1 MSAFSLTL
9 FLASYS
15 YYCYFVTGV
24 FNEKVKWSVVVTTSD
39 EVILCALAHPSDDGP
54 SESLPLEIVS
64 TSFMLPSDNTRIMS
78 VASTSTGRVFL
89 GGDDGCVHEMMYELG
104 DQRQESA
111 ATKRSVEEQ
120 LNEFYDG
127 EGATVPDVIHDESEA
142 QSGQLLHLGKR
153 AWSSLSGSGHGSPA
167 RKCAKVNRTE
177 SVSGT
182 IKAIVPE
189 FLLHG
194 ASFLFGGGV
203 AKGGGKIVQMV
214 VDEARGCLYTLSVR
228 GWICAYALKKKSA
241 ATKTTEDDAH
251 LAAVMDGVAT
261 TRLYLE
267 AVARNQ
273 GFPPSSLIRTMG
285 LITFP
290 GGGASAQAGVGGMD
304 GARTILKLAGGS
316 ANARSDRNRSDDI
329 LKPVSIHVVSPTESN
344 RITLVAVTA
353 GGLRL
358 YLSSLVPSVINNG
371 PDALAAPRYSSR
383 PARNPFAPHNRLTL
397 CHVRSPP
404 PLSRSDQDLAA
415 DASGGVV
422 GGILPRVQG
431 KLARVHASVYDEGV
445 LVSAVLGAD
454 PSRSTGSSSGRSPAL
469 RRQQQDKVGDTI
481 FATCTDVAARKIE
494 TTPTASSN
502 DQNTAT
508 ASLLTL
514 LGGIT
519 ESVAVPVS
527 SLGGSS
533 SNSNMP
539 GGIVYDIAMK
549 VQRESAVMKLT
560 ANSSTPSDS
569 ELGAGFVPTYF
580 PSSEIRTRDR
590 VLSSSSQDYSR
601 LNGGATFDGTS
612 TAMATK
618 SSPAK
623 TMKVIGN
630 VFTNILFSRPI
641 RHGLTFD
648 PPLENG
654 NQKKNSHNKNYRISK
669 RDAAAGFS
677 STAGEG
683 ISAHSAASPSSTT
696 SRNPKSAR
704 LRKWLLQPATV
715 PLNYLATQ
723 YYTKPKEMVALNPG
737 GLHYFH
743 FVPVLTSFTDA
754 LLAAGDS
761 VMNDVTI
768 SNFFEAYGYKE
779 ACTMSLGLAIG
790 GGPSNSSRDQISQ
803 RAVRAAVTRA
813 LVPRLVLIADSN
825 TGHLSSGITSAT
837 DSLVP
842 QGYGFRGSA
851 LSEGVTALFARLV
864 RPIWHK
870 PAVVVTEGRC
880 VKSRWS
886 SKTRTTPAKV
896 EILLEEATIE
906 EIVRLLRSLMDIM
919 KSVFS
924 RAIKNVPGSVQRQ
937 GSMMDLDDYNGDD
950 NYLTRA
956 LQYSSQQRSGN
967 GGMSVQLSPNEADHL
982 AQLIEEKNL
991 HSLYRLLSRVVQLL
1005 DLMSLLWRA
1014 QRMADLR
1021 EVDWGLLHGSTFAQL
1036 AQTSEGQDRLE
1047 SLLNS
1052 LVTASASGRSQT
1064 PVTSAQADQLANL
1077 FAEQCYLFFSPGS
1090 RFAYLG
1096 LRKAY
1101 EGLQQPLMSSSRT
1114 SFANQ
1119 AAENLLQAASHWH
1132 SAPLVTG
1139 RILHTKGKETFHEI
1153 TALALEFGSP
1163 VAAAAEALMDL
1174 GDVSKVVEVCLTTAA
1189 NFQGDRQTSRR
1200 SAGSFAA
1207 QRSYEFTWEQH
1218 LYHKR
1223 RDDSQQ
1229 NGGSLSSRGLT
1240 NQSPSTNII
1249 AYGTDVTAK
1258 DAVETCY
1265 SIILHHLSVLL
1276 DTKSDLADPMIEACS
1291 LAGDTFFLEAF
1302 FAHLLENNY
1311 GDTLLR
1317 INIPVLDDWLKDR
1330 GDAELL
1336 WRYYDVQKRYG
1347 DAGQVALNRANDLQA
1362 KLSLE
1367 ERINW
1372 LSRAVNSFVNAREKR
1387 NFGMFETAE
1396 NENIAKKAEEATNSL
1411 RIAKI
1416 QNRILA
1422 SIDSTK
1428 SVEITPELYE
1438 RLSKQLIP
1446 VSELFNEV
1454 AAKLSMFDECLLIL
1468 HACQHDEVQ
1477 TIETLWKNIVC
1488 EQFLPCATRDATTYR
1503 FLESFVAD
1511 VKLCD
1516 QIKFIQPNGQG
1527 GPLPLFEMAEWK
1539 DSVAQRVVFLGKEL
1553 YGTGADYVF
1562 PVSFLLSTLEGKW
1575 SLLSMSL

>member
-1 MSAFSLTL
+1 MQWGL
-9 FLASYS
+9 
-15 YYCYFVTGV
+15 
-24 FNEKVKWSVVVTTSD
+24 VVTTTD
-39 EVILCALAHPSDDGP
+39 EVILCALAHPDDDPSDN
-54 SESLPLEIVS
+54 SPLNVVA
-64 TSFMLPSDNTRIMS
+64 TSFMLPTDNTRILT
-78 VASTSTGRVFL
+78 VKGTSTGRVFL
-89 GGDDGCVHEMMYELG
+89 GGDDGCVYEMMYELG
-104 DQRQESA
+104 DQQQYSA
-111 ATKRSVEEQ
+111 AIKLSVEEQ

-127 EGATVPDVIHDESEA
+127 EGATVPNVIHDEGEA

-153 AWSSLSGSGHGSPA
+153 AWSSLSGSDYGSPA
-167 RKCAKVNRTE
+167 RKCAKVNRTD

-182 IKAIVPE
+182 IKSVVPD
-189 FLLHG
+189 FVIRG
-194 ASFLFGGGV
+194 ASFLFGGAV
-203 AKGGGKIVQMV
+203 AGGGRIEQMV
-214 VDEARGCLYTLSVR
+214 VDEARGCLYTLSAR
-228 GWICAYALKKKSA
+228 GWICAYALKQKSSV
-241 ATKTTEDDAH
+241 TKTKEDGAY
-251 LAAVMDGVAT
+251 LAAVMDGVAS

-273 GFPPSSLIRTMG
+273 GFPPSSSSKNMG

-304 GARTILKLAGGS
+304 GARAILKLAGGP
-316 ANARSDRNRSDDI
+316 ANARPGTSSSDDV

-358 YLSSLVPSVINNG
+358 YISSLVPSVINNG

-422 GGILPRVQG
+422 GGILPRVRG
-431 KLARVHASVYDEGV
+431 KLARVDASVYDDGV
-445 LVSAVLGAD
+445 FVSAVLGAD
-454 PSRSTGSSSGRSPAL
+454 PSRSTGISTGRSPAA
-469 RRQQQDKVGDTI
+469 RRQQEEKVGDTI
-481 FATCTDVAARKIE
+481 FATCTDVAARRIE
-494 TTPTASSN
+494 STPASSSN

-508 ASLLTL
+508 ANLLMP

-519 ESVAVPVS
+519 ESIAVAVS
-527 SLGGSS
+527 SFGGSS
-533 SNSNMP
+533 NNANVP
-539 GGIVYDIAMK
+539 GGIIYDIAVK
-549 VQRESAVMKLT
+549 TQRESAVVKLT

-580 PSSEIRTRDR
+580 PASEIRTRAR
-590 VLSSSSQDYSR
+590 ALSSSQDYSR
-601 LNGGATFDGTS
+601 FNGGATFDGTS
-612 TAMATK
+612 TAGATK
-618 SSPAK
+618 SSPTAK
-623 TMKVIGN
+623 TAMKVIGN
-630 VFTNILFSRPI
+630 VFTNILLSRPI
-641 RHGLTFD
+641 RHGLSFD

-654 NQKKNSHNKNYRISK
+654 NRNKYSLKKNYRISK
-669 RDAAAGFS
+669 RDASAGFS

-683 ISAHSAASPSSTT
+683 TPSGTSTRASPSSKT

-754 LLAAGDS
+754 LIAAGDS
-761 VMNDVTI
+761 VAHDVAI
-768 SNFFEAYGYKE
+768 SSFFEAYGYKE

-790 GGPSNSSRDQISQ
+790 GGPSKSSRDQISQ
-803 RAVRAAVTRA
+803 RAVRAAVARA
-813 LVPRLVLIADSN
+813 LVPRLILIADSS
-825 TGHLSSGITSAT
+825 TGRLSSGITSAT
-837 DSLVP
+837 DSFVP
-842 QGYGFRGSA
+842 QGYEFRGSA
-851 LSEGVTALFARLV
+851 LCEGATALFARLV

-870 PAVVVTEGRC
+870 PAVVVTEGRS

-886 SKTRTTPAKV
+886 SKTTSTPAKV
-896 EILLEEATIE
+896 EILLDEATIE
-906 EIVRLLRSLMDIM
+906 EIVHLLRGLMDIM
-919 KSVFS
+919 KTVFS
-924 RAIKNVPGSVQRQ
+924 RAIKTVPGNAKQRQ
-937 GSMMDLDDYNGDD
+937 GSMMDLDDFDGDD
-950 NYLTRA
+950 NYLTRG
-956 LQYSSQQRSGN
+956 LQYNSQPRGGN
-967 GGMSVQLSPNEADHL
+967 SGMSVQLSPNEADHF
-982 AQLIEEKNL
+982 AQLIEERNL

-1014 QRMADLR
+1014 QRMTDLR

-1052 LVTASASGRSQT
+1052 LVTSSASGRTQT

-1096 LRKAY
+1096 LRKAH
-1101 EGLQQPLMSSSRT
+1101 EGLQQPVLSSSRT

-1153 TALALEFGSP
+1153 AALALEFGSP

-1200 SAGSFAA
+1200 TAGPFAA
-1207 QRSYEFTWEQH
+1207 HRGYEFNWEQN

-1223 RDDSQQ
+1223 RDDTQQ
-1229 NGGSLSSRGLT
+1229 NGSSLSSRGLT
-1240 NQSPSTNII
+1240 NESPSRNII

-1265 SIILHHLSVLL
+1265 AIIFHHLSSLL

-1291 LAGDTFFLEAF
+1291 LAGEPFFLEAF
-1302 FAHLLENNY
+1302 FTHLLENNY
-1311 GDTLLR
+1311 AETLLR
-1317 INIPVLDDWLKDR
+1317 INIPVLDNWLKDR

-1336 WRYYDVQKRYG
+1336 WRYYDIQKRYG
-1347 DAGQVALNRANDLQA
+1347 DGGQVALNKANDLQA

-1367 ERINW
+1367 ERIDW

-1387 NFGMFETAE
+1387 AFGMFETAE
-1396 NENIAKKAEEATNSL
+1396 NDNIAKKTEEATNSL

-1416 QNRILA
+1416 QKRILA

-1428 SVEITPELYE
+1428 PDGVTPEMYD
-1438 RLSKQLIP
+1438 RLSKQLLP
-1446 VSELFNEV
+1446 VTELFNEV

-1468 HACQHDEVQ
+1468 HACQHDEVR
-1477 TIETLWKNIVC
+1477 TIETLWKNIIC
-1488 EQFLPCATRDATTYR
+1488 EQILPCATRDEETYR

-1511 VKLCD
+1511 VKLGE

-1527 GPLPLFEMAEWK
+1527 GQLTLFERAEWK
-1539 DSVAQRVVFLGKEL
+1539 ESVAQRVVSLGKEL
-1553 YGTGADYVF
+1553 FGTGADYVF
-1562 PVSFLLSTLEGKW
+1562 PVNFLLSSLEGKW
-1575 SLLSMSL
+1575 LLLPLSLYLP